1 MARSLRTLGAMMN
14 GLSKRH
20 GFAVLARVVV
30 LALLGVFTASAT
42 ASAQQPLGFRSW
54 GLRGGVTIDPDQVH
68 VGIFINAGEFAPRV
82 RFQPSF
88 EVGFGNDAIVGAI
101 NLDALYTFRKPS
113 WRPYLGGG
121 LGVAL
126 VDPNG
131 KRSGDFNA
139 EVGLNLIGG
148 FEWGPRARYLLELR
162 VGVGDIPSF
171 KVTAG
176 IGL

>member
-1 MARSLRTLGAMMN
+1 MAG
-14 GLSKRH
+14 
-20 GFAVLARVVV
+20 
-30 LALLGVFTASAT
+30 LALIWVFTSAVT

-54 GLRGGVTIDPDQVH
+54 GLRGGLTIDPDQVH
-68 VGIFINAGEFAPRV
+68 LGVHINAGEFAPRV

-88 EVGFGNDAIVGAI
+88 EIGLGNDRIVGAI
-101 NLDALYTFRKPS
+101 NIDALYTFRKPS

-126 VDPNG
+126 IDPKG
-131 KRSGDFNA
+131 ERGRDFNT